1 MVLEVKNL
9 SKKFGNL
16 VAVDSISFS
25 VDQGEI
31 FGFLGPNGAGKTT
44 TLRMLTGIIEP
55 DSGSI
60 KLLGYDV
67 KEDPIRVK
75 ERIGVVP
82 ENANPYV
89 DITAWQN
96 MMITCGLY
104 DLTGREAEEKS
115 AEILRDFGIYDRRD
129 QKVKEFS
136 KGMKQRLVLSM
147 ALVHDPD
154 FLFLDE
160 PTSGLDVRS
169 SLIIVDKLKKLSEDG
184 KTIFLTTHNMWEA
197 EKLCERIAIIN
208 HGRIITVERPHV
220 LRETTERLRRVEIL
234 FDKKISPEDLQG
246 YIKVDEF
253 KGNRIILKCEDLNPV
268 LTGIS
273 AFIRD
278 SEGTVKVRSFN
289 TLTPSLEEIFLKIA
303 EG

>member
-1 MVLEVKNL
+1 MVLEVKDL
-9 SKKFGNL
+9 TKKFGDL

-25 VDQGEI
+25 VNKGEI
-31 FGFLGPNGAGKTT
+31 YGLLGPNGAGKTT
-44 TLRMLTGIIEP
+44 TLRMLTGIIKP

-60 KLLGYDV
+60 KLLGYNI
-67 KEDPIRVK
+67 KEAPIRVK
-75 ERIGVVP
+75 ERIGVIP
-82 ENANPYV
+82 ENANPYI
-89 DITAWQN
+89 DMTAWQN

-104 DLTGREAEEKS
+104 DIPGREAEEKS
-115 AEILRDFGIYDRRD
+115 AEVLKDFGIYDRRN
-129 QKVKEFS
+129 QKVKGFS

-147 ALVHDPD
+147 ALVHDPE

-169 SLIIVDKLKKLSEDG
+169 SLIIVDKLKKLSEEG

-197 EKLCERIAIIN
+197 EKLCERIAIMN
-208 HGRIITVERPHV
+208 RGRIITVNRPDV

-234 FDKKISPEDLQG
+234 FDKKISPKDLQE
-246 YIKVDEF
+246 YIKVDEVEG
-253 KGNRIILKCEDLNPV
+253 KRIIVECEDLDPV

-278 SEGTVKVRSFN
+278 SDGKVKVHSFN

>member
-1 MVLEVKNL
+1 MVLEVRNL
-9 SKKFGNL
+9 SKKFGDL
-16 VAVDSISFS
+16 VAVDGISFS
-25 VDQGEI
+25 VNRGEI

-44 TLRMLTGIIEP
+44 TLRMLTGIIKP

-60 KLLGYDV
+60 KLLGYDM
-67 KEDPIRVK
+67 KKDPIRVK

-82 ENANPYV
+82 ENANPYI
-89 DITAWQN
+89 DMTAWQN

-115 AEILRDFGIYDRRD
+115 AEVLKDFGLYDRRD
-129 QKVKEFS
+129 QKVKGFS

-147 ALVHDPD
+147 ALVHDPE

-169 SLIIVDKLKKLSEDG
+169 SLIIVDKLKELSEED

-197 EKLCERIAIIN
+197 EKLCERIAIMN
-208 HGRIITVERPHV
+208 RGRIITVNRPDV
-220 LRETTERLRRVEIL
+220 LRKTTEGLRRVEIL

-246 YIKVDEF
+246 YIKVDEVEGE
-253 KGNRIILKCEDLNPV
+253 KVIVECEDLDPV

-273 AFIRD
+273 SFIMD
-278 SEGTVKVRSFN
+278 FKGKVKVRSFN
-289 TLTPSLEEIFLKIA
+289 TVTPSLEEVFLKIS

>member
-197 EKLCERIAIIN
+197 EKLCERIAIII
-208 HGRIITVERPHV
+208 HGRINHHIRNAHC
-220 LRETTERLRRVEIL
+220 TEG
-234 FDKKISPEDLQG
+234 DH
-246 YIKVDEF
+246 
-253 KGNRIILKCEDLNPV
+253 
-268 LTGIS
+268 
-273 AFIRD
+273 
-278 SEGTVKVRSFN
+278 
-289 TLTPSLEEIFLKIA
+289 
-303 EG
+303 